1 MTRTVVGSATRE
13 VVIGDDRPFVVIGE
27 RINPTGRKLLA
38 EEMKNGDFSRVERD
52 AIAQVEAG
60 AHMLDV
66 NAGIPL
72 ADEPAILAKTIQLV
86 QSLTDLPLS
95 IDSSI
100 VEALEAGLA
109 VYRGKALVNSV
120 TGEDERLERV
130 LPLVKKYG
138 AAVVAISNDE
148 TGISEDPDV
157 RFAVAKR
164 IVERAADHGIP
175 REDVIVDPLLMPI
188 GAMPTAGRQ
197 VFRILGRLR
206 DELGVNSTCGA
217 SNVSFGLPN
226 REGINGAFLAMAI
239 ASRPDVGDH
248 EPDRRGRPDRRHG
261 RRRPPG
267 QRPGRGPL
275 DPAIPGRAARGR
287 GRRPARQPPA
297 GRRRAAAADRR
308 DRGRRGGRRLTAA
321 DPAMTADPLVIFT
334 PSGRRGRFATGTTVL
349 DAARKLGVDIDSVCG
364 GRGICGRCQVEQS
377 VGEFA
382 KHGIVSSARPP
393 DAVRRRSRRPTA
405 MTRASPT
412 TAGWPA
418 RRMSAATSSSTSRP
432 RARSTARS
440 SGRASTSATS
450 TSTRSSGSTTSRSSR
465 PQLAS
470 PSGDLHRAPGGA
482 RARVGPPRSRGRPPR
497 HPGAPAGARGGQVRR
512 HGRGP

>member
-1 MTRTVVGSATRE
+1 MTWTVVGSATRE

-52 AIAQVEAG
+52 VLAQVEAG

-72 ADEPAILAKTIQLV
+72 ADEPAILAKTILLV

-120 TGEDERLERV
+120 TGEEERLERV
-130 LPLVKKYG
+130 LPLVKKHG

-157 RFAVAKR
+157 RFGVAKR
-164 IVERAADHGIP
+164 IVERALDHGIP

-206 DELGVNSTCGA
+206 DELKVNSTCGA
-217 SNVSFGLPN
+217 SNVSFGLPH

-239 ASRPDVGDH
+239 ASGLTSAITNPIAEGVRTSVMAADVLQGN
-248 EPDRRGRPDRRHG
+248 DRD
-261 RRRPPG
+261 
-267 QRPGRGPL
+267 
-275 DPAIPGRAARGR
+275 AARWIR
-287 GRRPARQPPA
+287 AFRVAPPE
-297 GRRRAAAADRR
+297 GET
-308 DRGRRGGRRLTAA
+308 GGRRVNRRRQGADAAAEAPQRIAGTEAVTAA
-321 DPAMTADPLVIFT
+321 
-334 PSGRRGRFATGTTVL
+334 
-349 DAARKLGVDIDSVCG
+349 G
-364 GRGICGRCQVEQS
+364 G
-377 VGEFA
+377 
-382 KHGIVSSARPP
+382 
-393 DAVRRRSRRPTA
+393 
-405 MTRASPT
+405 
-412 TAGWPA
+412 
-418 RRMSAATSSSTSRP
+418 
-432 RARSTARS
+432 
-440 SGRASTSATS
+440 
-450 TSTRSSGSTTSRSSR
+450 
-465 PQLAS
+465 
-470 PSGDLHRAPGGA
+470 
-482 RARVGPPRSRGRPPR
+482 
-497 HPGAPAGARGGQVRR
+497 
-512 HGRGP
+512 

>member
-1 MTRTVVGSATRE
+1 MTHTVVSSATRE

-38 EEMKNGDFSRVERD
+38 EEMKGGDFSRVERD
-52 AIAQVEAG
+52 ALAQVEAG

-72 ADEPAILAKTIQLV
+72 ADEPAILARTIQLV

-120 TGEDERLERV
+120 TGEEERLERV
-130 LPLVKKYG
+130 LPLVKKHG

-164 IVERAADHGIP
+164 IVERALDHGIP
-175 REDVIVDPLLMPI
+175 KADVIVDPLLMPI

-239 ASRPDVGDH
+239 ASGLTSAITNPIAEGVRTAVMAADVLQGNDQDAARWIRQFRVAPP
-248 EPDRRGRPDRRHG
+248 EGEAGG
-261 RRRPPG
+261 RRVN
-267 QRPGRGPL
+267 
-275 DPAIPGRAARGR
+275 
-287 GRRPARQPPA
+287 
-297 GRRRAAAADRR
+297 RRRA
-308 DRGRRGGRRLTAA
+308 G
-321 DPAMTADPLVIFT
+321 
-334 PSGRRGRFATGTTVL
+334 
-349 DAARKLGVDIDSVCG
+349 
-364 GRGICGRCQVEQS
+364 
-377 VGEFA
+377 
-382 KHGIVSSARPP
+382 
-393 DAVRRRSRRPTA
+393 
-405 MTRASPT
+405 
-412 TAGWPA
+412 
-418 RRMSAATSSSTSRP
+418 
-432 RARSTARS
+432 
-440 SGRASTSATS
+440 
-450 TSTRSSGSTTSRSSR
+450 
-465 PQLAS
+465 
-470 PSGDLHRAPGGA
+470 PGGPDVETPQ
-482 RARVGPPRSRGRPPR
+482 RI
-497 HPGAPAGARGGQVRR
+497 AGTEAVAAGG
-512 HGRGP
+512 G